1 MSSTSN
7 EVYTPFS
14 RVAWAIVAIA
24 SSWTLGCASEQV
36 VWRRYPSMT
45 IAELSLPEKAALRI
59 VASDDPDTSS
69 FAARLRDALRG
80 SGLAVVG
87 DANPASHIVLIQGG
101 TAFRRDTPDE
111 ANYTGRVGVE
121 TIASDAGSFQRVKR
135 ERAATHSAV
144 RELSLAVY
152 AAKTLT
158 PVHYL
163 TIPIYEGGVDEG
175 GALDARD
182 AANENRRHQAQFA
195 KLAVA
200 RLEEIFAV
208 RQRSIGVPVPIEA
221 NGDLK
226 VKFLKIESAIG
237 AEDEDELRKTLGEI
251 DTLASNP
258 AIIPGPL
265 EEFAE
270 ASAADGWKPPEGSS
284 REAILGN
291 YYLVALRREIGCVDP
306 EALSAIHAEHLRIL
320 ELSEDPSLRMACPI
334 ALGRLEEKLSRL
346 RAH

>member
-1 MSSTSN
+1 MSNNVHS
-7 EVYTPFS
+7 YFS
-14 RVAWAIVAIA
+14 CVALAIVAISA
-24 SSWTLGCASEQV
+24 LWGMGCASEQV
-36 VWRRYPSMT
+36 VWRKYPST
-45 IAELSLPEKAALRI
+45 TFAELSLPEKTTLRI
-59 VASDDPDTSS
+59 VASKDPDANS
-69 FAARLRDALRG
+69 FAVRLRDALSK
-80 SGLAVVG
+80 SGLNVV
-87 DANPASHIVLIQGG
+87 DDTVPASHIVLIQGG
-101 TAFRRDTPDE
+101 TAFRKDTPDE
-111 ANYTGRVGVE
+111 AKYTGRVGVE
-121 TIASDAGSFQRVKR
+121 TVESDAGSFQRVKR
-135 ERAATHSAV
+135 DRAATHSAA

-175 GALDARD
+175 GALDAR
-182 AANENRRHQAQFA
+182 AATNESYRHQSQFV

-237 AEDEDELRKTLGEI
+237 ADDDEELKKVLGEI
-251 DTLASNP
+251 DSLAANP
-258 AIIPGPL
+258 AIIPGSL

-270 ASAADGWKPPEGSS
+270 ASAAEGWTPPEGVT
-284 REAILGN
+284 REMILGN
-291 YYLVALRREIGCVDP
+291 YYLLALRREIGCVDP

-320 ELSEDPSLRMACPI
+320 ELSEGPSLRMACPI
-334 ALGRLEEKLSRL
+334 ALGRLEEKLSRI

>member
-1 MSSTSN
+1 MSNNVHSSFICAALA
-7 EVYTPFS
+7 V
-14 RVAWAIVAIA
+14 VAI
-24 SSWTLGCASEQV
+24 SSLWTMGCKSEQV
-36 VWRRYPSMT
+36 VWRKYPSMT
-45 IAELSLPEKAALRI
+45 IAELALPEKATLRI
-59 VASDDPDTSS
+59 VASDDPEANS
-69 FAARLRDALRG
+69 FAMRLRDALRK
-80 SGLAVVG
+80 SGLGVVD
-87 DANPASHIVLIQGG
+87 DAEPASHIVLIQGG
-101 TAFRRDTPDE
+101 TAFRRDTPEE
-111 ANYTGRVGVE
+111 AKFTGRVGVE
-121 TIASDAGSFQRVKR
+121 TIESDAGSFQRVKR
-135 ERAATHSAV
+135 ERAATHSAA

-152 AAKTLT
+152 AAKTLA

-182 AANENRRHQAQFA
+182 AANENRRHQSQFV

-237 AEDEDELRKTLGEI
+237 ADDDEELAKTLGEI
-251 DTLASNP
+251 DSLASNP

-306 EALSAIHAEHLRIL
+306 EVLSAIHADHLRIL

-334 ALGRLEEKLSRL
+334 ALGRLEEKLSRI